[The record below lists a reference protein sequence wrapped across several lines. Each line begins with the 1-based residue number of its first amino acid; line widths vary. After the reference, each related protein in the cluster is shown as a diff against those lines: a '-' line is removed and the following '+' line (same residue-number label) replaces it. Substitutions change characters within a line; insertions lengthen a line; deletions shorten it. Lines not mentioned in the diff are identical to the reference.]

1 MIMLFCT
8 VALVHLVAL
17 MSPGPD
23 FFFISQTAAS
33 RSRKDAILAALGVTV
48 AVAIWTTVALLGL
61 NLILEKMRWLQH
73 AIMVIGGVYLLWM
86 GLQLLRSSW
95 QQHKNNDPVAP
106 ATIHMKKINCFVRGF
121 LTNISNP
128 KSIIYFGSIFS
139 LFVGSDVSDWARG
152 GIFVLIIIET
162 FLWFMLVVVL
172 FSRTWIREKYMQFAK
187 WIEGA
192 AGVLFGVFG
201 IHLILFR

>member
-1 MIMLFCT
+1 MIVLFCT
-8 VALVHLVAL
+8 VALVHFIAL

-33 RSRKDAILAALGVTV
+33 RSRKDAIMAASGITV
-48 AVAIWTTVALLGL
+48 AVAIWTTIALLGL

-73 AIMVIGGVYLLWM
+73 AITIVGGLYLLWM
-86 GLQLLRSSW
+86 SLQLLRSW
-95 QQHKNNDPVAP
+95 WHQHKTKTNSTPVKIN
-106 ATIHMKKINCFVRGF
+106 TKKINCFIRGF

-139 LFVGSDVSDWARG
+139 LFVGSDVSDLARA
-152 GIFVLIIIET
+152 GIFVLIIVET
-162 FLWFMLVVVL
+162 FLWFMLVVIL
-172 FSRTWIREKYMQFAK
+172 FSRSWIRLKYLRFAK

-192 AGVLFGVFG
+192 VGALFGVLG
-201 IHLILFR
+201 IHLILFH